1 MKVKDL
7 IIVLQNIKNKNARV
21 DLMIPFQLYNDCS
34 DDYCT
39 NEFFVDTSHV
49 DDPSYDGE
57 EYIEIYGEKDL
68 QQHIKEIRGNDE
80 RT

>member
-7 IIVLQNIKNKNARV
+7 IETLQKINNKDARV
-21 DLMIPFQLYNDCS
+21 DLMIPFKLYDDCS

-39 NEFFVDTSHV
+39 SEFFVDTLHV
-49 DDPSYDGE
+49 DDPSYGGE

-68 QQHIKEIRGNDE
+68 QQHIKEIRGND
-80 RT
+80 